1 MSSPDPCMIENP
13 NAISSRRSQAVDSS
27 HTESDNDSLPSL
39 DELMDRIA
47 SARKNT
53 DNMPFNSQPLP
64 SRDND
69 IVNLLEDDED
79 DDTVGKRPKKAIRTS
94 RQKRKR
100 RDDDNILF
108 SRYRPTSSSLPV
120 EYLQQWESSDDQ
132 EEESEDAS
140 QSVAHTPKVCMA
152 EETNVSMKLSSLE
165 KDKKERLRK
174 EKQAARQRK
183 AEEKKRE
190 QEEKRRKKQEEKVW
204 NKSLESDSRYPHDIS
219 SLGSKGGRKATQK
232 AN

>member
-100 RDDDNILF
+100 RDDDDILF

-152 EETNVSMKLSSLE
+152 EKPMS
-165 KDKKERLRK
+165 
-174 EKQAARQRK
+174 A
-183 AEEKKRE
+183 
-190 QEEKRRKKQEEKVW
+190 
-204 NKSLESDSRYPHDIS
+204 
-219 SLGSKGGRKATQK
+219 
-232 AN
+232 